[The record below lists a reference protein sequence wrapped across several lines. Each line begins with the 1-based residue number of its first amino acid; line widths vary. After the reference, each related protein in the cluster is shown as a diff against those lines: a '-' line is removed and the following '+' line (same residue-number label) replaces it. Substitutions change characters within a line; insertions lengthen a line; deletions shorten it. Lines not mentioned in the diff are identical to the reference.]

1 MYCPN
6 GKVQEMAY
14 AIRKNLHD
22 PVETIAPD
30 AQAASQTI
38 FSLIEQFDYVEKL
51 CEEALTRQDELA
63 RQYYAAQQGG
73 MAMAN
78 DMVEVKSGEMRVRA
92 DMSISD
98 ISFKDFKQ
106 LHRLAQSVVPG
117 GLPKASRRFVV
128 NACTPGFVEIE
139 YFEETIKLYRYRMS
153 IIEQDILD
161 HVPVSAQ
168 EAVAKLNFISSLMLD
183 GGNIEVDFFAYL
195 VEECAFVIAS
205 KMTGL

>member
-1 MYCPN
+1 
-6 GKVQEMAY
+6 MAY

-22 PVETIAPD
+22 PIVSTASD
-30 AQAASQTI
+30 AQAAPQTI

-51 CEEALTRQDELA
+51 CEEALTRQEKLA
-63 RQYYAAQQGG
+63 RQYYEDQERNSAA
-73 MAMAN
+73 AREL
-78 DMVEVKSGEMRVRA
+78 VEVKTGEMRARA

-106 LHRLAQSVVPG
+106 LHRLAQAVVPG
-117 GLPKASRRFVV
+117 GLPKASRRFVM

-139 YFEETIKLYRYRMS
+139 DLEETIKLYRYRMS
-153 IIEQDILD
+153 IIEQEILD
-161 HVPVSAQ
+161 HVPGSAK
-168 EAVAKLNFISSLMLD
+168 EAVAKLNFMSSLMLD
-183 GGNIEVDFFAYL
+183 GGDIEVDFFAYL

>member
-1 MYCPN
+1 
-6 GKVQEMAY
+6 MAY

-22 PVETIAPD
+22 TVENIASDEQTAP
-30 AQAASQTI
+30 QTI
-38 FSLIEQFDYVEKL
+38 SSLIEQFDYVEKL

-63 RQYYAAQQGG
+63 RQYYAAQQGSV
-73 MAMAN
+73 ALAS
-78 DMVEVKSGEMRVRA
+78 DLVEVKTGDMRVRA

-98 ISFKDFKQ
+98 ISFKNFKQ

-139 YFEETIKLYRYRMS
+139 DLEEMIKLYRYRMS

-161 HVPVSAQ
+161 HVPYSAQ
-168 EAVAKLNFISSLMLD
+168 EAVAKLNFMSSLMLD
-183 GGNIEVDFFAYL
+183 GGNIEIDFFAYL

-205 KMTGL
+205 KMTDL

>member
-1 MYCPN
+1 
-6 GKVQEMAY
+6 MAY

-38 FSLIEQFDYVEKL
+38 FSLIEQFDYVETL

-63 RQYYAAQQGG
+63 RQYYVAQQGNV
-73 MAMAN
+73 ALAS
-78 DMVEVKSGEMRVRA
+78 DLVEVKTGGLRERA

-98 ISFKDFKQ
+98 MSFKEFKQ

>member
-1 MYCPN
+1 
-6 GKVQEMAY
+6 MAY

-38 FSLIEQFDYVEKL
+38 FSLIEQFDYVETL

-63 RQYYAAQQGG
+63 RQYYVAQQGNV
-73 MAMAN
+73 AMTS
-78 DMVEVKSGEMRVRA
+78 DLVEVKTGGLRERA

-98 ISFKDFKQ
+98 MSFKEFKQ

>member
-1 MYCPN
+1 
-6 GKVQEMAY
+6 MAY

-38 FSLIEQFDYVEKL
+38 FSLIEQFDYVETL

-63 RQYYAAQQGG
+63 RQYYVAQQGNV
-73 MAMAN
+73 ALAS
-78 DMVEVKSGEMRVRA
+78 DLVEVKTGGLQERA
-92 DMSISD
+92 DMSIRD
-98 ISFKDFKQ
+98 MSFKEFKQ

>member
-1 MYCPN
+1 
-6 GKVQEMAY
+6 MAY

-22 PVETIAPD
+22 PVEPAAPD

-51 CEEALTRQDELA
+51 CEETLARQDALA
-63 RQYYAAQQGG
+63 RQYYMAQQGNV
-73 MAMAN
+73 ALAS
-78 DMVEVKSGEMRVRA
+78 DLVEVKTGGMRERA

-139 YFEETIKLYRYRMS
+139 DLEETIKLYRYRMS

-161 HVPVSAQ
+161 HVPTSAR
-168 EAVAKLNFISSLMLD
+168 EAVAKLNFMSSLMLD
-183 GGNIEVDFFAYL
+183 GGNIEIDFFAYL

-205 KMTGL
+205 KMTDL

>member
-1 MYCPN
+1 
-6 GKVQEMAY
+6 MAY

-22 PVETIAPD
+22 PVETVAPE

-63 RQYYAAQQGG
+63 RQYYAAQQGSV
-73 MAMAN
+73 ALAN
-78 DMVEVKSGEMRVRA
+78 DLVEVKTGDMRVRA

-117 GLPKASRRFVV
+117 GCRRPAGAS
-128 NACTPGFVEIE
+128 
-139 YFEETIKLYRYRMS
+139 S
-153 IIEQDILD
+153 
-161 HVPVSAQ
+161 
-168 EAVAKLNFISSLMLD
+168 
-183 GGNIEVDFFAYL
+183 
-195 VEECAFVIAS
+195 
-205 KMTGL
+205 